1 MISRRLLR
9 IKTLQILYAFYNS
22 DKTAFVKYEKE
33 LTFSI
38 NKFYDLYH
46 YLMLLLIDVSKFSE
60 MRIDQ
65 GKQKRMASAEDI
77 SPNTRFIDNEI
88 ITQLKNTPK
97 FNSYLTAKKMS
108 WVNHPELI
116 RNLYLEIIESEE
128 YKNYM
133 ALEESSY
140 KADKEIV
147 IDICEKI
154 FPYNEFLS
162 QVLEEQSI
170 FWNDDVEFALSMII
184 KTIGKA
190 KKTNIN
196 GLEIL
201 DLYKSDEDIEFV
213 NILFKKTI
221 NNYTDNLKLIEKF
234 TDNWDIDRIALI
246 DIVIMQMA
254 ITELMEFPSIPSKVT
269 LNEYIDLAKYY
280 STSKSGVFINGI
292 LDKVMANL
300 KSDNKM
306 TKRGRG
312 LIGEV

>member
-1 MISRRLLR
+1 
-9 IKTLQILYAFYNS
+9 
-22 DKTAFVKYEKE
+22 
-33 LTFSI
+33 
-38 NKFYDLYH
+38 
-46 YLMLLLIDVSKFSE
+46 
-60 MRIDQ
+60 
-65 GKQKRMASAEDI
+65 
-77 SPNTRFIDNEI
+77 
-88 ITQLKNTPK
+88 
-97 FNSYLTAKKMS
+97 MS

-154 FPYNEFLS
+154 FPYNEFLT

-190 KKTNIN
+190 KRTSTN

-221 NNYTDNLKLIEKF
+221 NNYSENLKLIEKF